1 MLLIGR
7 GEGSDILLLDASVS
21 RRHAR
26 VYGSDDNYHITNLSA
41 GGITINGQPAK
52 TARLKHGDVIQIGK
66 RKLVFS
72 RDLKQADEE
81 IVDFLDD
88 SEEIELLTDE
98 AVVDLSDWEDDSAFE
113 RQQ

>member
-1 MLLIGR
+1 M
-7 GEGSDILLLDASVS
+7 
-21 RRHAR
+21 
-26 VYGSDDNYHITNLSA
+26 
-41 GGITINGQPAK
+41 
-52 TARLKHGDVIQIGK
+52 IQIGK